1 VANILIIDD
10 DMAMEVF
17 ADNLRYR
24 GHEVERISSSTEAI
38 RDIKRIVQADL
49 VLLDVIM
56 AWPEQ
61 CKVTEL
67 SGAHVAGMEVYRE
80 IRKARID
87 LPVILYSGIMDKSVI
102 EALSD
107 DPNAEFISKWD
118 GHSVRDLVN
127 HIQVKLGTPLPRPQS
142 FIVHGQNETVKY
154 QLKNYL
160 QNTLLFPEPIILH
173 EQPNIGRTII
183 EKFEDYALKSSL
195 VFVLLTPDDIGALAD
210 KPDDLKRRGRQNVIF
225 EMGYFLGM
233 LGRKSGR
240 VILLHSGPLELPSD
254 LLGVVYIDISKGIE
268 SAGELI
274 RKELEHVI

>member
-1 VANILIIDD
+1 MANILIIDD

-24 GHEVERISSSTEAI
+24 GHEVERISSATEAI
-38 RDIKRIVQADL
+38 REIKHVVQSDL

-61 CKVTEL
+61 CKINDL

-87 LPVILYSGIMDKSVI
+87 LPVILYSGITDQSVI
-102 EALSD
+102 EALSED
-107 DPNAEFISKWD
+107 RNAEFISKWD
-118 GHSVRDLVN
+118 GHSVRELVN
-127 HIQVKLGTPLPRPQS
+127 HIQVKLGTPPPRPQS
-142 FIVHGQNETVKY
+142 FIVHGQNEATKY

-160 QNTLLFPEPIILH
+160 QNTLQLPEPIILH

-195 VFVLLTPDDIGALAD
+195 VFVLLTPDDIGALSIN
-210 KPDDLKRRGRQNVIF
+210 PDDLKRRGRQNVIF

-233 LGRKSGR
+233 LGRKKRKSN
-240 VILLHSGPLELPSD
+240 PLASWP
-254 LLGVVYIDISKGIE
+254 
-268 SAGELI
+268 A
-274 RKELEHVI
+274 RTP